1 MTGIYQ
7 VYTCHISSAVRF
19 LAVRVPAAHRA
30 ESACRSGRLEDPFGF
45 CDRKPCNSRLGSAK
59 VPQPG
64 VDLVNMAAPARSLAW
79 SVSTAERKGLLLSR
93 SILVWNSRCCVSVKK
108 ARKEWHP
115 PKKVLNSADIEGRDR
130 RGLVQLPNSICL
142 HGASGLKVQ
151 ILKGTKEH

>member
-1 MTGIYQ
+1 MYYTMQGVHYNVIYIYIFIHNITQ
-7 VYTCHISSAVRF
+7 WT
-19 LAVRVPAAHRA
+19 
-30 ESACRSGRLEDPFGF
+30 
-45 CDRKPCNSRLGSAK
+45 
-59 VPQPG
+59 
-64 VDLVNMAAPARSLAW
+64 ARSLAR